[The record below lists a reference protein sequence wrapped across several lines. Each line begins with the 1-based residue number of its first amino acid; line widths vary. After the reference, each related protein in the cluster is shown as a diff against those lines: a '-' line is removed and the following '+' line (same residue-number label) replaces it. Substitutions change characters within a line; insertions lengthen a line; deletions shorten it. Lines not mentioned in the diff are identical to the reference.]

1 MDACGFQKMAR
12 ETQPGVPV
20 LLGIPFDG
28 NSSYLRGAAQAPPL
42 IRKASRCDSSNM
54 WTETGVDLGAESAF
68 ADAGDL
74 KLSDGDAFAVI
85 ENGVADLLNQGHRPV
100 CLGGDHS
107 VTYPI
112 IRAFGRKFDDLT
124 IVHFDAHSD
133 LYDLFEGNRHSHACP
148 FARIMEGGF
157 AKRLIQVGIRTM
169 NAHQRQQAERFG
181 VEVIEMRDLPAYGK
195 LKLDGSIYVSFD
207 VDVLDPAFAPGISH
221 REPGGMAVREAIAH
235 LHAITGNIV
244 GADIVEYNPKQDISQ
259 QTAMVCGKILKE
271 ILGKMLAS

>member
-100 CLGGDHS
+100 CL
-107 VTYPI
+107 
-112 IRAFGRKFDDLT
+112 
-124 IVHFDAHSD
+124 
-133 LYDLFEGNRHSHACP
+133 
-148 FARIMEGGF
+148 
-157 AKRLIQVGIRTM
+157 
-169 NAHQRQQAERFG
+169 
-181 VEVIEMRDLPAYGK
+181 
-195 LKLDGSIYVSFD
+195 
-207 VDVLDPAFAPGISH
+207 
-221 REPGGMAVREAIAH
+221 
-235 LHAITGNIV
+235 
-244 GADIVEYNPKQDISQ
+244 
-259 QTAMVCGKILKE
+259 
-271 ILGKMLAS
+271 